1 MIDAE
6 SRVGRVILRARHLG
20 WGDDVVRDLAATLRG
35 EAPSDALRSAVAHA
49 AARAVGALLALAL
62 GGDEDQPDT
71 TERAALTLA
80 LPRTE
85 VLDALLDQADAAAP
99 CWPGALGWLRAAG
112 VSEPALFAAL
122 LRRAAVWVSL
132 DGALAAV
139 GRALRAELS
148 ADPPARVPALL
159 RAAGDAGPV
168 VVARCVR
175 ALGAAAP
182 RDEEGLCAFARS
194 LPPGL
199 RGASADA
206 LLALGGDAMRDLVVA
221 VARGADGATEGDAVA
236 ALEAL
241 LRQLPAAAA
250 PFAESVL
257 GEGSAAPTSLRAE
270 MLRVHGAG
278 DPSRWGALAATLAA
292 HDPGEWAAALAEAWP
307 AAEARPLWEA
317 LLRSSSGALATR
329 AAEAL
334 LAMPHPQR
342 GALAASLLCEPG
354 AASRE
359 AVVVACARLGDEELG
374 PIVALLEDRA
384 SEVRVLAVR
393 ALHGHGDVAAGALAA
408 RHREERAPRV
418 RAAIVSALGFEPRD
432 GAGSDTGDPLRAAV
446 VARAEAGRVGAGKKP
461 SRWLERCDA
470 TLRWDD
476 GTEVPRSVP
485 QHLVR
490 LQSLRGGAEPD
501 PEVVE
506 VARMLHPSDRETW
519 AEAMLD
525 AWIAA
530 DAPAGDHGALLLATL
545 LGGALASRALG
556 EAIPLWHRGSRRSL
570 AASAGQLLAMRAADH
585 GLCVLDDLGTRHPH
599 ESFGAAARHAL
610 DEEARARGVPVEQLL
625 DGASPG
631 YELDGGARRF
641 DLGHHAVRV
650 EVRGADVILR
660 DDEGGV
666 LHAPPRPSKRDD
678 PERVAALRRALRVLH
693 QTLPDAVARE
703 TSRLVDAMASARVF
717 PGAHLRA
724 CLRHAVLGPLCRRVW
739 WRDGDRAISGAALDA
754 IEDHRGYVLLH
765 ALDGLV
771 DDDLPG
777 APFAQARRPSV
788 VLPDGDRDASAW
800 HGLEGRWLLAKGE
813 RHARAVPPWTA
824 GGWTPGTVEEGRCH
838 AFSLR
843 FNGARVE
850 AVLEVQGIALW
861 SESERRTAVGSLRFA
876 RWDNPAPLSLGSLP
890 PTLFSEAV
898 TRAEAMLA

>member
-1 MIDAE
+1 VIDAE
-6 SRVGRVILRARHLG
+6 ARLGRVVVRARHLG
-20 WGDDVVRDLAATLRG
+20 WRDDAVRDLAAALRG
-35 EAPSDALRSAVAHA
+35 GEATEVLRDAVAATAPRA
-49 AARAVGALLALAL
+49 AGGMLALAL
-62 GGDEDQPDT
+62 GGGDEDPDDP
-71 TERAALTLA
+71 ERAALALA
-80 LPRTE
+80 APRAE

-99 CWPGALGWLRAAG
+99 CWPGALRWLRAAG

-148 ADPPARVPALL
+148 ADPPTRVPALL

-168 VVARCVR
+168 VVTRCVR
-175 ALGAAAP
+175 ALGAAVP
-182 RDEEGLCAFARS
+182 RDDATVRAFAAA

-199 RGASADA
+199 RGAVADG
-206 LLALGGDAMRDLVVA
+206 LLALGGERFQDDVVA
-221 VARGADGATEGDAVA
+221 VARGERGATEGDAVA

-250 PFAESVL
+250 PFAEAVL
-257 GEGSAAPTSLRAE
+257 DATSTAPSSLRAE

-278 DPSRWGALAATLAA
+278 DPARWAPLAATLAA
-292 HDPGEWAAALAEAWP
+292 QDPGEWAAALAGGWP
-307 AAEARPLWEA
+307 ADVARPLWES
-317 LLRSSSGALATR
+317 LLRAPSGALATR

-334 LAMPHPQR
+334 LATPHPGR
-342 GALAASLLCEPG
+342 GALAAALLRDPG

-359 AVVVACARLGDEELG
+359 AVLLACAKLGDDELG
-374 PIVALLEDRA
+374 AIVALLEDRA
-384 SEVRVLAVR
+384 SEIRVLAVR
-393 ALHGHGDVAAGALAA
+393 ALHGRGEVAAEALAA
-408 RHREERAPRV
+408 RHGEERAPRV

-432 GAGSDTGDPLRAAV
+432 GAGSDAGDPLRAAV

-506 VARMLHPSDRETW
+506 VARMLHPSDRESW

-570 AASAGQLLAMRAADH
+570 AASAAQLLAMRAADH
-585 GLCVLDDLGTRHPH
+585 GLCVLDDLASRHPH

-610 DEEARARGVPVEQLL
+610 DEEARARGAPVEQML
-625 DGASPG
+625 DGAAPG
-631 YELDGGARRF
+631 YDLDGGARRF

-650 EVRGADVILR
+650 EVRGAEVILR

-678 PERVAALRRALRVLH
+678 PERVTALRRALRVLH
-693 QTLPDAVARE
+693 QTLPDAVSRE
-703 TSRLVDAMASARVF
+703 TARLVDAMASARVF
-717 PGAHLRA
+717 PGAHLRV
-724 CLRHAVLGPLCRRVW
+724 CLGHAVLGPLCRRLW
-739 WRDGDRAISGAALDA
+739 WRDDAHARRGDDLGDLD
-754 IEDHRGYVLLH
+754 DDRGYVLLH

-777 APFAQARRPSV
+777 APFAQARRPAV
-788 VLPDGDRDASAW
+788 ALPPEDRDAPSW
-800 HGLEGRWLLAKGE
+800 QGLAGRWLVARGE

-824 GGWTPGTVEEGRCH
+824 AGWTPGTVEDGRCH

-843 FNGARVE
+843 FNSARVE

-861 SESERRTAVGSLRFA
+861 SEQERRTAVGSLRFT
-876 RWDNPAPLSLGSLP
+876 RWDDPAALALGSLP

-898 TRAEAMLA
+898 TRAEAMLL

>member
-1 MIDAE
+1 M
-6 SRVGRVILRARHLG
+6 
-20 WGDDVVRDLAATLRG
+20 
-35 EAPSDALRSAVAHA
+35 
-49 AARAVGALLALAL
+49 
-62 GGDEDQPDT
+62 
-71 TERAALTLA
+71 
-80 LPRTE
+80 
-85 VLDALLDQADAAAP
+85 
-99 CWPGALGWLRAAG
+99 
-112 VSEPALFAAL
+112 
-122 LRRAAVWVSL
+122 
-132 DGALAAV
+132 
-139 GRALRAELS
+139 
-148 ADPPARVPALL
+148 
-159 RAAGDAGPV
+159 
-168 VVARCVR
+168 
-175 ALGAAAP
+175 
-182 RDEEGLCAFARS
+182 
-194 LPPGL
+194 
-199 RGASADA
+199 
-206 LLALGGDAMRDLVVA
+206 
-221 VARGADGATEGDAVA
+221 
-236 ALEAL
+236 
-241 LRQLPAAAA
+241 
-250 PFAESVL
+250 
-257 GEGSAAPTSLRAE
+257 
-270 MLRVHGAG
+270 
-278 DPSRWGALAATLAA
+278 AA
-292 HDPGEWAAALAEAWP
+292 HDPGEWAASLAEAWP
-307 AAEARPLWEA
+307 ADEARPLWEA

-334 LAMPHPQR
+334 LAMPHAGR

-359 AVVVACARLGDEELG
+359 AVVVACVRLGDDELG

-393 ALHGHGDVAAGALAA
+393 ALHGRGEVAAEALAA

-432 GAGSDTGDPLRAAV
+432 GAGSEGGDPLRAAV

-470 TLRWDD
+470 ALRWDD
-476 GTEVPRSVP
+476 GTEAPRSVP

-506 VARMLHPSDRETW
+506 VARMLHPSDRESW
-519 AEAMLD
+519 AEALLD

-530 DAPAGDHGALLLATL
+530 DAPAEDHGALLLATL
-545 LGGALASRALG
+545 LGGALASRSLG

-585 GLCVLDDLGTRHPH
+585 GLCVLDDLASRHPH

-625 DGASPG
+625 DGAAPH
-631 YELDGGARRF
+631 YDLDDGARRY
-641 DLGHHAVRV
+641 DLGHHAVQV
-650 EVRGADVILR
+650 EVRGAEVILR
-660 DDEGGV
+660 DDEGGL

-678 PERVAALRRALRVLH
+678 PERVTALRRALRVLH

-703 TSRLVDAMASARVF
+703 TARLVDAMASARVF

-724 CLRHAVLGPLCRRVW
+724 CLRHAVLGPLCRRLW
-739 WRDGDRAISGAALDA
+739 WREGGRALRGDDLDDLD
-754 IEDHRGYVLLH
+754 EGRGYVLLH
-765 ALDGLV
+765 ALDGIV

-777 APFAQARRPSV
+777 APFAQARRAAV
-788 VLPDGDRDASAW
+788 RLPPEAREATAW
-800 HGLEGRWLLAKGE
+800 HGLADRWLVARGE

-861 SESERRTAVGSLRFA
+861 SESERRTAVGALRFA

-898 TRAEAMLA
+898 TRAEAMLL